1 MDNHLLSH
9 AIALA
14 TEAHKGQKDKYG
26 QEYLHHPIR
35 VMNMGRDLKEKI
47 VGILHDVVED
57 TEWTCE
63 DLKKEGFPDEIIE
76 AVRCVTKLSDEE
88 DYEEYIGRCA
98 TNPLAIAVKIHDLTD
113 NMDVRRYALHRGKR
127 NQQIKKISESLSPL
141 DAFLYE
147 SLIIYAFVFHEIVT
161 FAAGNRN

>member
-35 VMNMGRDLKEKI
+35 VMNMGRNLKEKI

-76 AVRCVTKLSDEE
+76 AVRCVT
-88 DYEEYIGRCA
+88 
-98 TNPLAIAVKIHDLTD
+98 
-113 NMDVRRYALHRGKR
+113 
-127 NQQIKKISESLSPL
+127 
-141 DAFLYE
+141 
-147 SLIIYAFVFHEIVT
+147 
-161 FAAGNRN
+161 

>member
-35 VMNMGRDLKEKI
+35 VMNMGRNLKEKI
-47 VGILHDVVED
+47 VDILHDVVED

-113 NMDVRRYALHRGKR
+113 NMDVRRMPCIGEKEISRLKKYLKAYHRLMPFYM
-127 NQQIKKISESLSPL
+127 N
-141 DAFLYE
+141 
-147 SLIIYAFVFHEIVT
+147 H
-161 FAAGNRN
+161 

>member
-1 MDNHLLSH
+1 MYRTLLKKILWTIIFSLTPSPSPPRL
-9 AIALA
+9 I
-14 TEAHKGQKDKYG
+14 KDKK
-26 QEYLHHPIR
+26 INTDR
-35 VMNMGRDLKEKI
+35 SNLKEKI

-113 NMDVRRYALHRGKR
+113 NMDVRRMPCIGEKEISRLKKYLKAYHRLMPFYM
-127 NQQIKKISESLSPL
+127 N
-141 DAFLYE
+141 
-147 SLIIYAFVFHEIVT
+147 H
-161 FAAGNRN
+161 

>member
-1 MDNHLLSH
+1 MWWKTRN
-9 AIALA
+9 
-14 TEAHKGQKDKYG
+14 
-26 QEYLHHPIR
+26 
-35 VMNMGRDLKEKI
+35 GRAK
-47 VGILHDVVED
+47 
-57 TEWTCE
+57 TW
-63 DLKKEGFPDEIIE
+63 KKEGFPDEIIE

-113 NMDVRRYALHRGKR
+113 NMDVRRMPCIGKR
-127 NQQIKKISESLSPL
+127 NQQIEEIPESLSPP

-161 FAAGNRN
+161 FAA

>member
-35 VMNMGRDLKEKI
+35 VMNMGRNLKEKI

-113 NMDVRRYALHRGKR
+113 NMDVRRMPCIGKR
-127 NQQIKKISESLSPL
+127 NQQIEEIPESLSPP

-161 FAAGNRN
+161 FAA

>member
-26 QEYLHHPIR
+26 QEYL
-35 VMNMGRDLKEKI
+35 NLKEKI

-63 DLKKEGFPDEIIE
+63 DLMKEGFPDEIIE

-113 NMDVRRYALHRGKR
+113 NMDVRRMPCIGEKEISRLKKYLKAYHRLMPFYM
-127 NQQIKKISESLSPL
+127 N
-141 DAFLYE
+141 
-147 SLIIYAFVFHEIVT
+147 H
-161 FAAGNRN
+161 

>member
-1 MDNHLLSH
+1 M
-9 AIALA
+9 
-14 TEAHKGQKDKYG
+14 
-26 QEYLHHPIR
+26 YLHHPIR
-35 VMNMGRDLKEKI
+35 VMNMGRNLKEKI

-113 NMDVRRYALHRGKR
+113 NMDVRRMPCIGEKEISRLKKYLKAYHRLMPFYM
-127 NQQIKKISESLSPL
+127 N
-141 DAFLYE
+141 
-147 SLIIYAFVFHEIVT
+147 H
-161 FAAGNRN
+161 

>member
-1 MDNHLLSH
+1 MNPID
-9 AIALA
+9 IALHIA
-14 TEAHKGQKDKYG
+14 TTAHAGQLDRDG
-26 QEYLHHPIR
+26 HPVILHSLA
-35 VMNMGRDLKEKI
+35 VGSTGTTDEEKI
-47 VGILHDVVED
+47 AGFLPDVVED

-113 NMDVRRYALHRGKR
+113 NMDVRRMPCIGEKEISRLKKYLKAYHRLMPFYM
-127 NQQIKKISESLSPL
+127 N
-141 DAFLYE
+141 
-147 SLIIYAFVFHEIVT
+147 H
-161 FAAGNRN
+161 

>member
-57 TEWTCE
+57 M
-63 DLKKEGFPDEIIE
+63 
-76 AVRCVTKLSDEE
+76 KLSKPCGASRSYPMKKTTRNTSE
-88 DYEEYIGRCA
+88 DVLPIPSRL
-98 TNPLAIAVKIHDLTD
+98 P
-113 NMDVRRYALHRGKR
+113 
-127 NQQIKKISESLSPL
+127 
-141 DAFLYE
+141 
-147 SLIIYAFVFHEIVT
+147 
-161 FAAGNRN
+161 

>member
-35 VMNMGRDLKEKI
+35 VMNMGRKLKEKI
-47 VGILHDVVED
+47 VDILHDVVED
-57 TEWTCE
+57 TGRTCE

-113 NMDVRRYALHRGKR
+113 NMDVRRMPCIGEKEISRLKKYLKAYHRLMPFYM
-127 NQQIKKISESLSPL
+127 N
-141 DAFLYE
+141 
-147 SLIIYAFVFHEIVT
+147 H
-161 FAAGNRN
+161 